1 MALALLLDSPVY
13 WRSLPGMESW
23 IKAATVVKEFRG
35 FRKPVLLTTARA
47 APIPSPHAAVFAH
60 TAAGLHCALPPHISP
75 AAALRRHLAA
85 RNQARWFRVIARK
98 AGERVK
104 LYSRPGNDLTYR
116 FPLALLY
123 HRRGGCGV
131 RE

>member
-47 APIPSPHAAVFAH
+47 APIPSPHAAVFAQQRRGRE
-60 TAAGLHCALPPHISP
+60 TIISELPAPRGHRQHQKGMRSIARTQTDMI
-75 AAALRRHLAA
+75 AAATSQAA
-85 RNQARWFRVIARK
+85 AAEPTVSAFAAPR
-98 AGERVK
+98 
-104 LYSRPGNDLTYR
+104 SP
-116 FPLALLY
+116 
-123 HRRGGCGV
+123 
-131 RE
+131 

>member
-60 TAAGLHCALPPHISP
+60 TAAGLHCACLPASAPQPPSGAIWLQEIKHDG
-75 AAALRRHLAA
+75 
-85 RNQARWFRVIARK
+85 FRVIARK
-98 AGERVK
+98 TGKRVR
-104 LYSRPGNDLTYR
+104 L
-116 FPLALLY
+116 
-123 HRRGGCGV
+123 
-131 RE
+131 